1 MKNNTLKTVLPSGNV
16 DKQLFFEQVFQI
28 IAQIPSGKVTTYGAI
43 ANCLGTKSG
52 ARMVGWALK
61 ASIQPPHSLPA
72 HRVVN
77 RQGLLS
83 GKMHFDTP
91 TTMQTLLEKEG
102 IVVENDQIV
111 HFDRHF
117 WNPANAE

>member
-1 MKNNTLKTVLPSGNV
+1 MKKSALKAVLPSGQVESNS
-16 DKQLFFEQVFQI
+16 FFEQVFLV
-28 IAQIPSGKVTTYGAI
+28 IAQIPEGRITTYGAI

-61 ASIQPPHSLPA
+61 ASIQHSNALPA

-83 GKMHFDTP
+83 GKMHFATP
-91 TTMQTLLEKEG
+91 TTMQTLLEQEG
-102 IVVENDQIV
+102 IAVENDQV
-111 HFDRHF
+111 VYFNRHF
-117 WNPANAE
+117 WNPANAK